1 MLYLKI
7 LNAIRY
13 AFSHIQEV
21 QKTRENEPEKDD
33 GLT

>member
-13 AFSHIQEV
+13 AFSHVQET
-21 QKTRENEPEKDD
+21 QSTRENEPGKDD